1 MASSQHSERGDL
13 MVSVHIRGSV
23 PLTTDSL
30 ILMLISDLVS
40 FLCLWLPHNCG
51 FSLKEA
57 YSLQSGVLLS
67 LSPFPLVSFTPHYKI
82 SDLPP
87 TATYSISP
95 ICAHL
100 QFGFLRF

>member
-40 FLCLWLPHNCG
+40 FLCLWLPQPC
-51 FSLKEA
+51 
-57 YSLQSGVLLS
+57 
-67 LSPFPLVSFTPHYKI
+67 
-82 SDLPP
+82 
-87 TATYSISP
+87 
-95 ICAHL
+95 ICAHDPSYMQTPTRKGTYPPL
-100 QFGFLRF
+100 PPKRQNKINKGEEQ